1 MAQPEDELPDP
12 VPEEVAQLEVLEPES
27 EPQVELTGHLLLER
41 EVADARAKRDQL
53 QASRDHF
60 ARTKAFR
67 ELGEAKKQLEVAEVE
82 LALKE
87 DEYAAALTEWNAQE
101 QERKQQ
107 RRQAFLIKV
116 SETGL
121 LEQAT
126 DYLDDQEI
134 VLAAVSVRGSALQF
148 ASAELRAS
156 GRVVRAAVK
165 SDGLALR
172 FASEPLRN
180 DREICE
186 FAVNQCGVAL
196 QYASEQVQ
204 NRQTIA
210 LAAVSQDGL
219 ALRFASSR
227 LQEDEA
233 VVLAAVHHNPYALQ
247 FAGEIR
253 RDDREIVLAAVAKC
267 GLALQWASSELR
279 NDPEIVALAVRGCG
293 DALRFAS
300 SEIRN
305 NRSVVMDALAVDEND
320 VDDFVRSAER
330 DLADFSE
337 RTRDGLQMVLSAD
350 ETSASMVE
358 LLALADISGAVNPGE
373 LTATAD
379 LELPQRG
386 LSVVHGAVEDTVA
399 IEVRP
404 ASAAAEVVEN
414 ETGPAP
420 VIDQPSVRS
429 PLAYASP
436 ELRNDAEVVL
446 RAIERLPAALILA
459 SPGMKNDRDVVE
471 AAVRRDGGLLQ
482 HASELLQRDSRLVV
496 LAVQTDIAALEYANA
511 DVVKELAQ
519 LVTPKEID
527 AQAEAMEKRKPKLE
541 LMMTEKL
548 MMRGEDESGG
558 EVILRMEKYSKEL
571 LRITSGVE
579 VESTDESDEEAEV
592 DPLIT
597 PETQGAVSAAVMRLY
612 GCLDQAPAD
621 VLTDRTFIFD
631 AVRQVGLVAFK
642 HSSDVLRGD
651 IELIQLTCDK
661 IARDTTPLDALS
673 EVIRQKR
680 QEAYDAVIKYV
691 TAEGKAAYDAELHRI
706 AAEKE
711 ARLRAL
717 DSEVDVYLQQRTEAR
732 AKRLREEKLARI
744 AAGGS
749 ESDSQGDNSDAS
761 DDDDEEEAV
770 VDEDAAASALR
781 KELAGTP
788 FSVLKKRAE
797 TLGVDPKAVLDCT
810 EGIAGDPEKAI
821 IDLIV
826 DAEAALRLVE
836 PPTPP
841 PTPPVEH
848 HHFAGL
854 LAGRAYVAGHADGPG
869 KSATFNSPSPSGLL
883 IDERHD
889 IIYLTDSNSVR
900 KLTLCPDN
908 FTQET
913 DGSAEVTTLAGG
925 GNAGCKDGFGCM
937 ARFRQPS
944 GLVLKMDGGLVL
956 STDHRDHNHSQVL
969 LICDSW
975 NHKIRELNLLTQ
987 EVRTVAGDGQCGD
1000 VDGAAVV
1007 KNNAGAVARQWL
1019 LERNQR
1025 LESKP
1030 KSPWKQNSP
1039 SQKDAQKDAKVRT
1052 RPQNAGTKNVA
1063 KSNKTSKQTK
1073 GDGAEKASDKKRKK
1087 ATKTKAGTKKK
1098 QANKAHDMSEA
1109 EAAIKIQ
1116 STMRGRSERKRTKEL
1131 TKAKQDG
1138 AAIEVGASNTTVD
1151 SDDEN
1156 RVEVP
1161 SEEDQDS
1168 GDDED
1173 AMATPC
1179 CLCRPTSA
1187 VMGSDGTVYISCIGD
1202 NNGHGHTIRMLSP
1215 KLRRLRTLA
1224 GRSGVPGYVDGPAT
1238 EALFRD
1244 PHGLAFLEGHDG
1256 KSATLF
1262 VADSGNHVVRRL
1274 LLRTR
1279 GPNAPGGAR
1288 RATPHTTLVD
1298 TVLIS
1303 AAPRNGILPPK
1314 PPVDLDELERKGG
1327 PQPKKE
1333 KTTNDR
1339 LWFVRPTEISVSQ
1352 DDGTIYVGDEG
1363 GHGKRASAAGA
1374 GRARLQRLARRGTLY
1389 YNPITREYA
1398 EAPNDYVISV
1408 IHTPPYLQHVSGLAL
1423 RHGKSLRSD
1432 VALENYGHTKHP
1444 GDKGSA
1450 WFVADGETHTVH
1462 TGPCSRQRD

>member
-1 MAQPEDELPDP
+1 MEDELPDP
-12 VPEEVAQLEVLEPES
+12 VPEAAQPELLEPES
-27 EPQVELTGHLLLER
+27 EPQVELTGHLLVER
-41 EVADARAKRDQL
+41 EVAEARAKRDQL

-87 DEYAAALTEWNAQE
+87 DEYAAALAEWNAQE

-107 RRQAFLIKV
+107 RRQTFLIEV
-116 SETGL
+116 AETGL
-121 LEQAT
+121 LEEAV
-126 DYLDDQEI
+126 DYQDDQEI
-134 VLAAVSVRGSALQF
+134 VLAAVSVRGAALQF

-186 FAVNQCGVAL
+186 FAVNQCGLAL

-227 LQEDEA
+227 LQEDDA
-233 VVLAAVHHNPYALQ
+233 VVLAAVHHNGYALQ

-253 RDDREIVLAAVAKC
+253 RDDREVVLAAVAKC

-279 NDPEIVALAVRGCG
+279 NDPETVALAVRGCG
-293 DALRFAS
+293 HALRFAS
-300 SEIRN
+300 SEMRN
-305 NRSVVMDALAVDEND
+305 NRNVVMDALAVDEND

-337 RTRDGLQMVLSAD
+337 ATRDGLQMVLVAD

-358 LLALADISGAVNPGE
+358 LLALADTTGTVNPGE

-379 LELPQRG
+379 LEMPQG
-386 LSVVHGAVEDTVA
+386 ELSVGHGAVEDTVA
-399 IEVRP
+399 SEVRP
-404 ASAAAEVVEN
+404 ASAAAEVVDN

-420 VIDQPSVRS
+420 VIGQPSVRS

-446 RAIERLPAALILA
+446 RAIDRLPAALILA
-459 SPGMKNDRDVVE
+459 SPGMKNDREVVE

-482 HASELLQRDSRLVV
+482 HASELLKRESRLVV

-519 LVTPKEID
+519 LVTPQEID
-527 AQAEAMEKRKPKLE
+527 TQAEAMEKRKPKLE

-548 MMRGEDESGG
+548 MMRGEDDSGG

-592 DPLIT
+592 DPLLT
-597 PETQGAVSAAVMRLY
+597 PETHGAVFAAVMRLY
-612 GCLDQAPAD
+612 GCLDRAPPD
-621 VLTDRTFIFD
+621 VLTDRRFVFD

-661 IARDTTPLDALS
+661 VARDNTPMDALS

-680 QEAYDAVIKYV
+680 QDAYDAVIKYV
-691 TAEGKAAYDAELHRI
+691 TAEGKTAYDAELHRI

-717 DSEVDVYLQQRTEAR
+717 DSEVDVYLEKRTEAR

-749 ESDSQGDNSDAS
+749 ESDSQAEDSDAS
-761 DDDDEEEAV
+761 DDDEKEVV

-788 FSVLKKRAE
+788 FSVLKQRAE

-810 EGIAGDPEKAI
+810 EGVAGDPEKAI

-900 KLTLCPDN
+900 KLTLRPEN

-913 DGSAEVTTLAGG
+913 DGSAEVEILAGS
-925 GNAGCKDGFGCM
+925 GNAGCKDGFGCL

-987 EVRTVAGDGQCGD
+987 RVRTVAGDGQCGD

-1007 KNNAGAVARQWL
+1007 KHKAGVVAKQWL
-1019 LERNQR
+1019 MERKQR
-1025 LESKP
+1025 MESKP
-1030 KSPWKQNSP
+1030 KSPLKETSP
-1039 SQKDAQKDAKVRT
+1039 SKKGAQKDAKLST
-1052 RPQNAGTKNVA
+1052 RPENAGTKKVG
-1063 KSNKTSKQTK
+1063 KSKKTSKQTK
-1073 GDGAEKASDKKRKK
+1073 AGGAEKASDKKRKK
-1087 ATKTKAGTKKK
+1087 ATKAKAGTKKK
-1098 QANKAHDMSEA
+1098 QANKAHDMSED
-1109 EAAIKIQ
+1109 EAAVKIQ

-1131 TKAKQDG
+1131 AESKQGG
-1138 AAIEVGASNTTVD
+1138 AAIEVGALNTNVD

-1156 RVEVP
+1156 RAEVP

-1168 GDDED
+1168 EEDED

-1202 NNGHGHTIRMLSP
+1202 HNGHGHTIRMLSP
-1215 KLRRLRTLA
+1215 KMRRLRTLA

-1303 AAPRNGILPPK
+1303 AAPHKGILPPK

-1333 KTTNDR
+1333 KTANDR
-1339 LWFVRPTEISVSQ
+1339 LWFVRPTQVSVSQ
-1352 DDGTIYVGDEG
+1352 DDGTIYVGDSG
-1363 GHGKRASAAGA
+1363 GHGKRAAAAGA
-1374 GRARLQRLARRGTLY
+1374 GQARLQRLARRGTLY

-1398 EAPNDYVISV
+1398 ETPNDYVISV
-1408 IHTPPYLQHVSGLAL
+1408 IHTPPHLQHVSGLAF

-1432 VALENYGHTKHP
+1432 DALENYGHTKHP

-1462 TGPCSRQRD
+1462 TGPCSRQKD